1 MVEIP
6 SKYSDGIKNMLILR
20 KYRALF
26 LLFSSNRYSY
36 PVRRLRPF

>member
-6 SKYSDGIKNMLILR
+6 SKSRDGIKNMLILR

-26 LLFSSNRYSY
+26 LL
-36 PVRRLRPF
+36 VGIKHIII